1 MTSKAFNFDDM
12 DPVVDTGLEEPVSRP
27 SGEFFNY
34 DAFAESPPGSIT
46 SFYTGGDLIVSE
58 QVSKP
63 DTSSEVG
70 VGILHLSQ
78 LSMMQVCK
86 GVIGTSSGA
95 RFCTKMTCRAATHKQ
110 KVVLLDD
117 VDRYFICGPRGDQ
130 ALTEPSIPVK
140 WVSDTDRKMIE
151 SSKKSSS
158 VWKLFFQRIQAE
170 NTVRVRDGDILME
183 DVKEKV
189 VTLSDQLSEIQAAEE
204 CLKTPKRTRFK
215 HMDEGIDMINS
226 AIDTHPLAVSKRLKL
241 RRIETVSKPGEVE
254 SNPTE
259 QKEKLFGEI
268 LGQWNEVLS
277 QIEDLQECLNL
288 NVNLDKTFREKNWHS
303 ICLFSLRLQK
313 HQT

>member
-1 MTSKAFNFDDM
+1 
-12 DPVVDTGLEEPVSRP
+12 
-27 SGEFFNY
+27 
-34 DAFAESPPGSIT
+34 
-46 SFYTGGDLIVSE
+46 
-58 QVSKP
+58 
-63 DTSSEVG
+63 
-70 VGILHLSQ
+70 
-78 LSMMQVCK
+78 
-86 GVIGTSSGA
+86 
-95 RFCTKMTCRAATHKQ
+95 
-110 KVVLLDD
+110 
-117 VDRYFICGPRGDQ
+117 
-130 ALTEPSIPVK
+130 
-140 WVSDTDRKMIE
+140 MIE
-151 SSKKSSS
+151 SSKKSSL

-204 CLKTPKRTRFK
+204 CLKTPKHTRFK

-259 QKEKLFGEI
+259 QKERLFGEI

-288 NVNLDKTFREKNWHS
+288 NVNLDKTFWEKNWHS
-303 ICLFSLRLQK
+303 IYLFSLRLQK